1 MPYEKINAFLECYFS
16 TLEITDED
24 EKNTI
29 REAIIKRYNKYNDS
43 FPYISEKEDP
53 FKNYVIKSKNG
64 YYSLEDFL
72 LNRLFQS
79 IRYIDKDEEESCY
92 TEKSRSIKIA
102 LTAID
107 EKARVILKD
116 WDDDQIKEF
125 FIKLTLKTVLDHE
138 IGHAL
143 KTQFGG
149 GYKIRE
155 DSSKRFIDILYSEIT
170 KILGEEKGQEAIA
183 KLDFSKMLTDDER
196 FKRLLNNL
204 KEQAGNYSTAII
216 SEDELIDDYSYSNGS
231 GIKKDYYLQ
240 DDYITLIDELLQE
253 TESMEMIDL
262 YKIPQSKMIIGN
274 KGNYINVYF
283 LLSDYKFMHGYGKI
297 LESLLGNKDTFQAT
311 YLNPCEVLE
320 RFDREYKDISFE
332 VFANTSSPIT
342 NIGET
347 LATLKNNKDES
358 SFLLLDLFF
367 AKCYKKMI
375 MKRINENSNLDIDS
389 IINEIESFQIRLTT
403 NDNEEIKN
411 NLPHNIVFNEL
422 KEILFQ
428 LRESKEIK

>member
-24 EKNTI
+24 KKNTI
-29 REAIIKRYNKYNDS
+29 REAIIKRYNKYKDS

-79 IRYIDKDEEESCY
+79 IRYINKDEEESCY

-143 KTQFGG
+143 KTQFRG

-183 KLDFSKMLTDDER
+183 KFDFSKMLTDDER

-253 TESMEMIDL
+253 TESMEMINL

-320 RFDREYKDISFE
+320 RFDRGYKDISFE

-347 LATLKNNKDES
+347 LASLKNNKDES
-358 SFLLLDLFF
+358 SYLLLDLFF

-403 NDNEEIKN
+403 NDDEKIKN

-428 LRESKEIK
+428 LRESKSI